1 LQDIRIP
8 GSKLKI
14 AISIK
19 ENGVVSKSIMHPL
32 LPHPKEDQFS
42 KKKKKCTNLI
52 QIVDQIYF
60 LPNLLV
66 ASVSLA
72 NIVLLYQKDGSSPTV
87 LQWQNCWCL
96 VFLKHKQ
103 TSRAYPL
110 CLTPSLLMHLHHTIE
125 SFLSFQ
131 YLCSVHARSRPFC

>member
-42 KKKKKCTNLI
+42 KKKKMHKSDPNCGSDLFPTKPTSCLSFSCQHSASLSKGWVITNN
-52 QIVDQIYF
+52 
-60 LPNLLV
+60 PAMAELLV
-66 ASVSLA
+66 
-72 NIVLLYQKDGSSPTV
+72 P
-87 LQWQNCWCL
+87 C
-96 VFLKHKQ
+96 F
-103 TSRAYPL
+103 P
-110 CLTPSLLMHLHHTIE
+110 
-125 SFLSFQ
+125 
-131 YLCSVHARSRPFC
+131 